1 MTGRES
7 QQNLQKRGS
16 LKMGPLEFAERWKS
30 VGRAAGVVGA
40 LAYSTWGALTHL
52 DGGLAGYSSVV
63 AGALALLFGS
73 GVFALFRLLR
83 SGEVRRWRD
92 GSSPQ

>member
-1 MTGRES
+1 MSGRRS

-16 LKMGPLEFAERWKS
+16 LKIGPLEFAEGWRS
-30 VGRAAGVVGA
+30 VGRAVVGVGA
-40 LAYSTWGALTHL
+40 LAYSSWGALTHL
-52 DGGLAGYSSVV
+52 DGGLAGYKGFV
-63 AGALALLFGS
+63 AGTLALLFGS